1 MQRIAKLVS
10 GRLQARP
17 VGPHPDAD
25 LLSAFAE
32 NALLDTERAQLLQ
45 HLEAC
50 ANCRDIVYLAMP
62 GSTDLQKVLSLR
74 PSRSSWFALRWGVL
88 AASIVVAGVFVGRH
102 SLFHARYQPAKVVVA
117 PAPTPYAN
125 MSEKKVPAELDAM
138 RDERAAPKSVPQA
151 IATQRPERKHMT
163 ARPQATL
170 DFEESGQ
177 VRVSP
182 QPNPNQTVNS
192 RVQNLPLEGR
202 NTTALSDLRGSES
215 KPPSA
220 PQPVGGIA
228 KDKNEIGSASSSPA
242 LVAKESTVKGDVSGT
257 VVDPSGAVVANAK
270 ITAGGAIGTKTAT
283 SDLSGKFSFDLPSG
297 SYSIKAEAPGF
308 QTTEIKQVA
317 VLENKNPAMR
327 VMLQPGS
334 TAETVEVSAAAVG
347 VDEAVVSTTASEAR
361 DSSNEFVAKR
371 QQPASLQKTP
381 AAARSRQQGIGSGT
395 ESPQVQWSLSSDG
408 GVQRSGNGGQTWQ
421 SVSVATGTTF
431 RALSGLGAN
440 IWVGGKTGVLYHSGD
455 SGRTWTRIVAVADGQ
470 KLQSDISHV
479 DFYNALNG
487 TVSTTNGEVWTT
499 SDGGRTWQR
508 K

>member
-74 PSRSSWFALRWGVL
+74 PSRSSWFALRWGAL

-347 VDEAVVSTTASEAR
+347 VDEA
-361 DSSNEFVAKR
+361 
-371 QQPASLQKTP
+371 P